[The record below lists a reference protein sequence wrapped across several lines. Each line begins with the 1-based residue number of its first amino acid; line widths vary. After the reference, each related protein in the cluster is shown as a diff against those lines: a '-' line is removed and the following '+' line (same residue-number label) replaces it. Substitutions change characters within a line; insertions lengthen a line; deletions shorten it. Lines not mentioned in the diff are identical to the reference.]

1 MTSQFQPEELAV
13 REPGMLE
20 ALCGGRISWPLW
32 LLKPPMAVR
41 PSLSE
46 KYPVSCEADEW
57 YSRRNLDDS
66 MRN

>member
-1 MTSQFQPEELAV
+1 MASQFQLEELAV
-13 REPGMLE
+13 REPEMLE

-32 LLKPPMAVR
+32 LLKPPMTER

-46 KYPVSCEADEW
+46 KHRVSRETDEW
-57 YSRRNLDDS
+57 HSRRNFDDS